1 MFPTTKMKAGLGVLA
16 VALLATACGG
26 GDGGSDA
33 GESEDGL
40 PIVRFQVIDSDP
52 ASIPLQVM
60 IAEGLDKEHGFKAEA
75 VVVDP
80 DASVSTFLLGESDI
94 ATDQDGITLAIAQQ
108 QGEHA
113 LGFAPALNMMTGV
126 VASDESGIETVEDLS
141 GATVGHFGLDS
152 GTTSAIGIMFEE
164 LYDIDINEDMELKEA
179 GAAALPELMASG
191 EVDAIFNYE
200 PFALR
205 ATLMGGHY
213 VFQPAKAWAEKT
225 GGYAPNLALLAARA
239 EWLEENPALAVDAR
253 DAWFDAVKVIEDS
266 GYELLKE
273 PEYAEIL
280 ALRDEAELDAF
291 VEYCADLPCYSSS
304 WDELDVTGTAE
315 WLQLFADRDLLI
327 EDVPELP
334 VTTVLEEQP

>member
-1 MFPTTKMKAGLGVLA
+1 MLRNTKIKAGLGVLA
-16 VALLATACGG
+16 ISMLATACGG
-26 GDGGSDA
+26 DGGSAEASGD
-33 GESEDGL
+33 EL
-40 PIVRFQVIDSDP
+40 PIIRFQVIDSDP

-60 IAEGLDKEHGFKAEA
+60 MDEGLDEEHGFKAEP

-80 DASVSTFLLGESDI
+80 DASTSTFLLGESDI
-94 ATDQDGITLAIAQQ
+94 ATDQDGITLTIAQQ

-126 VASDESGIETVEDLS
+126 VASADSGIETAEDLA
-141 GATVGHFGLDS
+141 GAKVGHFGLDS
-152 GTTSAIGIMFEE
+152 GTTSAIGVMLEE
-164 LYDIDINEDMELKEA
+164 LYDIDISDDMELKEA

-225 GGYAPNLALLAARA
+225 GGYAPNLALLAARS
-239 EWLEENPALAVDAR
+239 EWLEENPGLAVEAR
-253 DAWFDAVKVIEDS
+253 DAWFEAVKVIEDS

-291 VEYCADLPCYSSS
+291 VQYCADLPCYSAS
-304 WDELDVTGTAE
+304 WDESDVEGTQE

-327 EDVPELP
+327 EEMPEKP
-334 VTTVLEEQP
+334 VTTVLEEQ